1 MVHSGQEASIPVM
14 DMSSLIALLEASETG
29 SYVLDEMISD
39 ALCKSKFRT
48 CIAGL
53 PDEQGGLWMY
63 EFDGHAPSSALR
75 VTQSLDAALAMAERV
90 KIGTLLEVQGCWNPL
105 DPAEWPAW
113 TIRWYPAAAPIDG
126 KSWWAQIATARTPAL
141 ALCVAILK
149 AKAESAAAGPIQH
162 GYEASGEVSP
172 NLKAYM

>member
-75 VTQSLDAALAMAERV
+75 VTQSLDAALALAERV
-90 KIGTLLEVQGCWNPL
+90 LPGYEVSVAQRKPRHLETC
-105 DPAEWPAW
+105 AEWWHASLFKIRTGVVFDAGPG
-113 TIRWYPAAAPIDG
+113 TISI
-126 KSWWAQIATARTPAL
+126 KSATPAL
-141 ALCVAILK
+141 ALCIAILK
-149 AKAESAAAGPIQH
+149 AKAQ
-162 GYEASGEVSP
+162 GEGG
-172 NLKAYM
+172 